1 MKSLTTEGQDE
12 FTNYWKGQ
20 NKKLLIN
27 TLWEYLLVMES
38 QAQEIARLQKQATQ
52 SNSAYLSHC
61 RSVGGVTLPPG
72 M

>member
-27 TLWEYLLVMES
+27 KLWEYLLVMES
-38 QAQEIARLQKQATQ
+38 QAQEIARLQKQAT
-52 SNSAYLSHC
+52 
-61 RSVGGVTLPPG
+61 
-72 M
+72 